1 MAASS
6 ATALAVVL
14 VASVGI
20 TLVARHR
27 ARRTAIDY
35 YLAGQRVGVVTN
47 ACAICGDYL
56 SAASFLGVAAAV
68 YASGLDG
75 LWYAAGF
82 AAGFVPVALFTA
94 APLRRFG
101 QHSLPDFLANRFGSE
116 QVRAVAVG
124 IVELVILAYLV
135 PQAVASG
142 LTWSLLVDRGVL
154 GLSPYH
160 TGVVVVS
167 CVVAGLVLVGGMRG
181 TTWNQALQFLLLLA
195 TLVWLTTVVIGAGFG
210 YGGAVAELNQEPLAA
225 PVVLDDGREA
235 LAPVE
240 NQLDGGSQ
248 ARFGEAGARYGPI
261 GQFALVVALVLGTA
275 GLPHVVNRFF
285 TSPSGRVARR
295 TTVWVIGLAG
305 MFYALAVLLGTAARS
320 VVPEATEEHDWL
332 APLTVDG
339 ILRVPEHAMLVLG
352 RIYGGTGGLGVVATG
367 ALIAILSTIGG
378 LLLAAAA
385 SWSQDIYVRHLNP
398 RSSERQALRAG
409 RVAVV
414 VAAVAAA
421 GPALLLRPD
430 ELAGTVATPSLV
442 ATMVTWAFCLAGS
455 SLTPVLVLAIWWQG
469 TTGRGAV
476 AGMVVGALTVAALVA
491 LGLARGYDTGLQ
503 ASVLLT
509 PTIVAAPLAAV
520 TTVAVSRRGPL
531 PADIDRVWRRMHG
544 TAADRQSERLAQL
557 TIEQATGMAGA
568 GRENGGGR
576 RHRPLRSLVPAR
588 SPRSPA
594 GTGTR

>member
-6 ATALAVVL
+6 AAALAIVL
-14 VASVGI
+14 VASVGL
-20 TLVARHR
+20 TLLARQQ

-101 QHSLPDFLANRFGSE
+101 QHSLPDFLANRFDSE
-116 QVRAVAVG
+116 HVRAVAVG
-124 IVELVILAYLV
+124 VVELVILAYLV

-142 LTWSLLVDRGVL
+142 LTWSLLVNRGLL
-154 GLSPYH
+154 GLSPYA
-160 TGVVVVS
+160 TGVVLVS
-167 CVVAGLVLVGGMRG
+167 FVVAGLVLVGGMRG

-195 TLVWLTTVVIGAGFG
+195 ALVWLTTVVVGAGFG
-210 YGGAVAELNQEPLAA
+210 YGGAVAELNEEPLAA
-225 PVVLDDGREA
+225 PVVLDDGREE
-235 LAPVE
+235 LAPVG
-240 NQLDGGSQ
+240 NQLDNGSP

-285 TSPSGRVARR
+285 TSPSGRMARR

-305 MFYALAVLLGTAARS
+305 TFYALAVLLGTAARS
-320 VVPEATEEHDWL
+320 VVPEAVDDHDWL
-332 APLTVDG
+332 VPLTVDG
-339 ILRVPEHAMLVLG
+339 VLRVPEHAMLVLG
-352 RIYGGTGGLGVVATG
+352 RIYGGTGGLGIVATG

-385 SWSQDIYVRHLNP
+385 SWSQDIYVRHLNH
-398 RSSERQALRAG
+398 RSSESQALRAG

-414 VAAVAAA
+414 LATVAAA
-421 GPALLLRPD
+421 GPALMLHPD
-430 ELAGTVATPSLV
+430 DLAGTVATPSVV

-455 SLTPVLVLAIWWQG
+455 SLTPVLVLAIWWRGATAQ
-469 TTGRGAV
+469 GAV
-476 AGMVVGALTVAALVA
+476 AGMAAGALAVLVLVAA
-491 LGLARGYDTGLQ
+491 GLARGYDTSLP

-509 PTIVAAPLAAV
+509 PTIVAAPLAAA
-520 TTVAVSRRGPL
+520 TTVLVSRRGAPPTDL
-531 PADIDRVWRRMHG
+531 DRVWRRMHG
-544 TAADRQSERLAQL
+544 TAADRQTERLATL
-557 TIEQATGMAGA
+557 TIEQA
-568 GRENGGGR
+568 NI
-576 RHRPLRSLVPAR
+576 
-588 SPRSPA
+588 PA
-594 GTGTR
+594 GTGTPR